1 MSSARSRVFA
11 DAPVGIYR
19 AVVTRGGNP
28 AREVSSV
35 RGRGFLLFAAAVG
48 LAVAGVRGEAG
59 PGGPGRIAFVST
71 RDGPDQIYVMN
82 GDGSHAVRLT
92 APPGEYGA
100 PSFSADGRRIAFV
113 AVYNNAPQIFLMN
126 ADGSQVTRLTNP
138 PGQNGAPAFSP
149 DGRRIAFIS
158 NREGGHTQ
166 VYVMDVDGSRA
177 VRLTNY
183 TEGSFNPT
191 FSPDGRKIAFEA
203 NERPTTQIYAM
214 DADGRHA
221 VPLTAPPRPKH
232 TPAFSP
238 DGRRIAFV
246 CQPESGG
253 SVQICLMDADGSHVT
268 LVTDWPEGQR
278 IVTNANMS
286 PHFSP
291 DGRKIAFTSMRGG
304 SEQIYLMN
312 VDGSDVVRL
321 TTPPGENFNPV
332 FIP

>member
-1 MSSARSRVFA
+1 AVMSSARSRVFA
-11 DAPVGIYR
+11 GAPVGIYR

-48 LAVAGVRGEAG
+48 LAIAGVRGEAG

-92 APPGEYGA
+92 TPPGEYGA
-100 PSFSADGRRIAFV
+100 PSFSPDGRRIAFV

-149 DGRRIAFIS
+149 DGRRIAF
-158 NREGGHTQ
+158 
-166 VYVMDVDGSRA
+166 
-177 VRLTNY
+177 
-183 TEGSFNPT
+183 
-191 FSPDGRKIAFEA
+191 
-203 NERPTTQIYAM
+203 
-214 DADGRHA
+214 
-221 VPLTAPPRPKH
+221 
-232 TPAFSP
+232 
-238 DGRRIAFV
+238 V

-253 SVQICLMDADGSHVT
+253 SVQICLMDADGSHIT

-312 VDGSDVVRL
+312 ADGSDVVRL